1 MILAEASPVVSRG
14 RKPLSVFCAPAPCA
28 PFSSLRVGEYHKWR
42 YMAFHFP
49 SMTRV
54 MSITSPVVDERDLAW
69 ATAVERARC
78 ASLQST
84 PACMLRHSMSCL
96 DLPTAWIASSWCFT
110 VPLPTAVLSCPRC
123 PLGWSARAV
132 KHRPAEGGLSI
143 WQHLHLHRKT
153 CCLRPYLIV
162 SRDHHVAETRCSHGV
177 QECCREGSACP
188 QRVRLPETRGLPL
201 VAARCR
207 CLSFLRGNFPS
218 STLVHLIA
226 GPDS

>member
-1 MILAEASPVVSRG
+1 
-14 RKPLSVFCAPAPCA
+14 
-28 PFSSLRVGEYHKWR
+28 
-42 YMAFHFP
+42 MAFYFP
-49 SMTRV
+49 SMTRGV
-54 MSITSPVVDERDLAW
+54 SITSPAVDERDLAW

-96 DLPTAWIASSWCFT
+96 DLTTAWNALSWCFT
-110 VPLPTAVLSCPRC
+110 APMPTSVLSCPRC

-132 KHRPAEGGLSI
+132 KPRPAEGGLSI
-143 WQHLHLHRKT
+143 WQHLHLHCKT

-188 QRVRLPETRGLPL
+188 QRVRLPETRGMPPSGCKMQLSL
-201 VAARCR
+201 FLARRFSIEYARTPDCR
-207 CLSFLRGNFPS
+207 S
-218 STLVHLIA
+218 
-226 GPDS
+226 